1 MNVQDRILELCKK
14 QKISISKLAK
24 AAGISETTAYDWFN
38 ENKRMPT
45 INVLED
51 VCSVFVISLSQFFSD
66 VEFSDPSPQ
75 EIELLETFRKIPDK
89 KKSSALAFL
98 KCLAE

>member
-1 MNVQDRILELCKK
+1 MNVQDRILALCKQENK
-14 QKISISKLAK
+14 SLSKLAK
-24 AAGISETTAYDWFN
+24 ETGVSESTVYDWFN

-51 VCSVFVISLSQFFSD
+51 VCSVFGISLSQFFSD

-75 EIELLETFRKIPDK
+75 EIELLETFRKIPEK

>member
-14 QKISISKLAK
+14 QKISISKLAN
-24 AAGISETTAYDWFN
+24 AAGISETTAHDWFN

-51 VCSVFVISLSQFFSD
+51 VCSVFGMSLSQFFSD